1 MTDAAYFTTR
11 LPPDPRR
18 RTLWTT
24 LVRYYFPRWM
34 APTDVVLD
42 LGCGHADF
50 INAVTARRRIAVDTR
65 PDLLDILAPG
75 VEGHVGS
82 MADLSFLEKSS
93 VDVVLASNVFEHVS
107 HETLSRT
114 LTEVRRILTTSGRLV
129 ILQPNYYYCYRRYFD
144 DYTHVTVYS
153 HVSLCDA
160 LRAERYEILECSP
173 RFLPLSIKSR
183 LPITPG
189 LIRLYLASP
198 WKPLAGQMLVVCR
211 PGRSH

>member
-18 RTLWTT
+18 RILWTT
-24 LVRYYFPRWM
+24 LVKYYFPRWI

-42 LGCGHADF
+42 LGCGYADF
-50 INAVTARRRIAVDTR
+50 INEVTARRRIAVDTR
-65 PDLLDILAPG
+65 PDLHDILTPG

-82 MADLSFLEKSS
+82 MADLSFLEESS

-107 HETLSRT
+107 HEILSRT
-114 LTEVRRILTTSGRLV
+114 LAEVRRILAAGGRLV

-144 DYTHVTVYS
+144 DYMHVTVYS
-153 HVSLCDA
+153 HVSLCHA
-160 LRAERYEILECSP
+160 LRADGYEILECVP
-173 RFLPLSIKSR
+173 RFLPLSIRSK
-183 LPITPG
+183 LPISPV

-198 WKPLAGQMLVVCR
+198 WKPLAGQMLVLCR
-211 PGRSH
+211 PERSH

>member
-1 MTDAAYFTTR
+1 MTDAAYFATR
-11 LPPDPRR
+11 LPSDPRR
-18 RTLWTT
+18 RLLWTA
-24 LVRYYFPRWM
+24 LVKYYFWRWI

-50 INAVTARRRIAVDTR
+50 INAVTARRRIAVDSR
-65 PDLLDILAPG
+65 PDLHDILAPG

-82 MADLSFLEKSS
+82 IADLSYLEKSS

-107 HETLSRT
+107 HETLSRA
-114 LTEVRRILTTSGRLV
+114 LAEVRRILALGGRLV

-144 DYTHVTVYS
+144 DYTHVTIFS

-160 LRAERYEILECSP
+160 LRAEGYDILKCVP

-183 LPITPG
+183 LPITPV

-211 PGRSH
+211 PRRYL